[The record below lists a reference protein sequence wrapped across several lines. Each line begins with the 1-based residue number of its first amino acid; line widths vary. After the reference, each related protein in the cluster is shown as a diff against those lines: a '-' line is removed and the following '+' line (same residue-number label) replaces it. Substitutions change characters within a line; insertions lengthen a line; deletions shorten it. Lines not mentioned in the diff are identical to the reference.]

1 MSQYDNPFKII
12 ILGDSGVGKTCL
24 LMRFS
29 DNQFTER
36 HRVTVGMDRR
46 ECSVEFAD
54 WRMGRMLQVWDTSDD
69 ERFKLLKATQCR
81 SAHGIL
87 LVYDITSSKSFQNID
102 GWMKEIRRLCPD
114 KVTVLLV
121 GNKSDDPNH
130 RQVSMAQGFNYAH
143 RQSICFEEVSA
154 KSGRN
159 VYDIFSSLAMDIY
172 TYRRVHYNPFS
183 LTSWQEEEDAEE
195 SLD

>member
-1 MSQYDNPFKII
+1 MGHFDYLFKVLV
-12 ILGDSGVGKTCL
+12 LGDSGVGKSCL

-29 DNQFTER
+29 DDRFTEKYLR
-36 HRVTVGMDRR
+36 TMGIDVKAR
-46 ECSVEFAD
+46 SVELVS
-54 WRMGRMLQVWDTSDD
+54 RVMMLQVWDTSGDK
-69 ERFKLLKATQCR
+69 RFNSLMPSNYR

-102 GWMKEIRRLCPD
+102 GWMKEIRRMCPD

-130 RQVSMAQGFNYAH
+130 RQVSMEQGFNYAH
-143 RQSICFEEVSA
+143 CRALGFEEVSA
-154 KSGRN
+154 KSGMN

-172 TYRRVHYNPFS
+172 HRYVLHNPIS
-183 LTSWQEEEDAEE
+183 PMPSEQEEEDAAE
-195 SLD
+195 SPD